1 MKNILYLISK
11 QPDNDLDQ
19 LLSFPVSP
27 ETTVSAILIQQGIRA
42 QLNVPFSCC
51 ALENDVLN
59 QEMTVSYSKIQY
71 SDMLEMILHADT
83 VISI

>member
-1 MKNILYLISK
+1 MKNILYIISK
-11 QPDNDLDQ
+11 QQDNGLDH
-19 LLSFPVSP
+19 LLSLPVSP
-27 ETTVSAILIQQGIRA
+27 ETTVSAILIQQGMRA
-42 QLNVPFSCC
+42 QLNVPFSCF

-59 QEMTVSYSKIQY
+59 QEMTGSYSKIQY

>member
-27 ETTVSAILIQQGIRA
+27 ETTVSAILIQQGMRP
-42 QLNVPFSCC
+42 QLKVPFPCF
-51 ALENDVLN
+51 ALENDVPD
-59 QEMTVSYSKIQY
+59 QDMTVSYSKIQY

>member
-19 LLSFPVSP
+19 LLSFQISP
-27 ETTVSAILIQQGIRA
+27 ETNVSAILIQQGTSA
-42 QLNVPFSCC
+42 QLHVPFSCF
-51 ALENDVLN
+51 ALENDVPD
-59 QEMTVSYSKIQY
+59 QDMIHSKIQY
-71 SDMLEMILHADT
+71 SDMLEMILNADT

>member
-42 QLNVPFSCC
+42 QLNVPFSCF
-51 ALENDVLN
+51 ALENDVSN

-71 SDMLEMILHADT
+71 SDMLEMILYADT

>member
-42 QLNVPFSCC
+42 QLNVPFSCFT
-51 ALENDVLN
+51 LKNDVLH
-59 QEMTVSYSKIQY
+59 QEMTVSNSKIQY